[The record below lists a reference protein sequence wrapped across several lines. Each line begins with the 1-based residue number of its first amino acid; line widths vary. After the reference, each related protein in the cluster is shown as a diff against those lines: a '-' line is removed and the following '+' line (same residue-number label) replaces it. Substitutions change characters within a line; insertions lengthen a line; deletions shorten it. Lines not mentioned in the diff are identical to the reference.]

1 MVRAL
6 HIVSNAKLLFQTL
19 VEKQSLEFDYVLT
32 ARQRWKNVKQLPLV
46 TIAEAVK
53 IVS

>member
-1 MVRAL
+1 M
-6 HIVSNAKLLFQTL
+6 L

-32 ARQRWKNVKQLPLV
+32 ARQRWKNVKQRQLA
-46 TIAEAVK
+46 IIDAAVK